1 MSLDM
6 MMAAVDTGQ
15 SRAVLSLFLVLC
27 SSGIVVNCYSKSVTG
42 IVVVVSWSWE
52 ESSEH
57 LLFSIRSRSI
67 YIIISG
73 NNHLSMRLICVT
85 ARELDR

>member
-15 SRAVLSLFLVLC
+15 SRAVLSLFLVMC
-27 SSGIVVNCYSKSVTG
+27 SSGIVV
-42 IVVVVSWSWE
+42 VVVVEVSWSWE

-73 NNHLSMRLICVT
+73 NNHLSMRLICVA

>member
-15 SRAVLSLFLVLC
+15 SRAVLSLFLVMC
-27 SSGIVVNCYSKSVTG
+27 SSGIVNCYSKSVTG
-42 IVVVVSWSWE
+42 IVVEVSWSWE

-73 NNHLSMRLICVT
+73 NNHLSMRLICVA